1 LGDWHLKLYSSDGR
15 PEGDLRFDNLKTALA
30 TARFVRAKHPEFRLV
45 VTVPEDASEEDRN
58 WVRQIA
64 NHLPPRSM

>member
-1 LGDWHLKLYSSDGR
+1 MAAPRATFVLT
-15 PEGDLRFDNLKTALA
+15 NLKTALA

-45 VTVPEDASEEDRN
+45 VTVPGDASEEDRN

-64 NHLPPRSM
+64 NHLPPGSM